1 MTDATVGA
9 GGERAS
15 RDRRAGRAKR
25 SQCDGSTGKGAI
37 LELRHLRVFVTLAEE
52 LHFGRTALRLHLT
65 QPAVSGQLRQLED
78 ALGVQL
84 IRRNARQVSLTD
96 VGAGFLRDARR
107 VLDQADAA
115 ADGVQRFQ
123 DGLRSSLRIGYL
135 SDAMPRRLPVS
146 LRRTAHDFPGTRV
159 QLRTGEPQK
168 LLDDLRDDLVDV
180 AVVSLPAPVSGLRVV
195 PVGFERAVAAVP
207 FDLDRDHL
215 SPLELLGRRPLLTLP
230 RRRNPAFYDALIA
243 ALQSAGLPGS
253 LVEVQAT
260 SVEPL
265 LLEVAC
271 GAGCAL
277 VPESVIGRL
286 RTPGVTFRRL
296 ADETAVGCRMAAV
309 ASDVEWAPHLAAF
322 LAGLVV
328 PLSQRTQWTRDA
340 SAFQQYQASTV
351 RYGR

>member
-1 MTDATVGA
+1 V
-9 GGERAS
+9 
-15 RDRRAGRAKR
+15 
-25 SQCDGSTGKGAI
+25 
-37 LELRHLRVFVTLAEE
+37 ELRHLRVFVTLAEE

-65 QPAVSGQLRQLED
+65 QPAVSGQLRQLEE

-115 ADGVQRFQ
+115 ADGVQRVQ
-123 DGLRSSLRIGYL
+123 DGLRASLKVGYL

-159 QLRTGEPQK
+159 LLSTGEPQK
-168 LLDDLRDDLVDV
+168 LLDDLRNDLLDV

-207 FDLDRDHL
+207 FDLNRDDA
-215 SPLELLGRRPLLTLP
+215 SPLELLGQRALLTLA

-253 LVEVQAT
+253 LVDVEAT

-277 VPESVIGRL
+277 VPESVMHRL
-286 RTPGVTFRRL
+286 RTPGVTFRGL

-309 ASDVEWAPHLAAF
+309 ASDADWDPRLAAF
-322 LAGLVV
+322 VAGLVATRGQR
-328 PLSQRTQWTRDA
+328 PLMA
-340 SAFQQYQASTV
+340 A
-351 RYGR
+351 